1 LAVITKAIC
10 QDDILVSINPM
21 KKSSIKLILVARDY
35 HLYQAFQKRFDYL
48 PNVEIAHCCF
58 EQLPSYDCLVS
69 PANSFGMM
77 DGGMDAAITKFF
89 GISLMDRVQQR
100 ILDDYLGEQSVGTSF
115 IVETGNPTYPWL
127 AHTPTMRV
135 PMKIGGTDIPYIA
148 MWAMLLAVN
157 MHNRVNSET
166 PNKLITTIA
175 CPGLGT
181 GIGCVPPD
189 ESARQMA
196 LAYDHFL
203 YPPQFLN
210 CFVAATRQL
219 QIWEVMM

>member
-1 LAVITKAIC
+1 MNKTL
-10 QDDILVSINPM
+10 
-21 KKSSIKLILVARDY
+21 IKLILVAPDY
-35 HLYQAFQKRFDYL
+35 ALYQAFKHQFDYL
-48 PNVEIAHCCF
+48 PNVEVANCDF
-58 EQLPSYDCLVS
+58 EQLSSYDCLVS

-77 DGGMDAAITKFF
+77 DGGIDAAITAFF
-89 GISLMDRVQQR
+89 GMQLMERVQQR

-115 IVETGNPTYPWL
+115 IIETGHPQYPFL

-135 PMKIGGTDIPYIA
+135 PMQIVGTDIPYMA
-148 MWAMLLAVN
+148 MWAMLLAVRQY
-157 MHNRVNSET
+157 NRTAVKSIV
-166 PNKLITTIA
+166 KIA

-181 GIGCVPPD
+181 GIGRIPPM

-203 YPPQFLN
+203 YPPKFLN

-219 QIWEVMM
+219 QIWEGGEKIPDEK